1 MWDNA
6 VKIIFIVSML
16 VFAGACQSEDYL
28 VQSTD
33 ADKHDMDATFYVYG
47 ACDARVVSDRD
58 KGIDISSES
67 KFFRPAVFKIRVE
80 AGVPAE
86 VEMLMLASYD
96 NEDEGLLYQERSK
109 LLRMEVVP
117 QPDILLKDGN
127 RTINRYRG
135 DSLEQQGSIDI
146 NWYAETNLNLTAEE
160 RAERVVHV
168 DFASDPYNNEEGV
181 RRWGQ
186 HYVCHRNVG
195 INSLDHDS
203 YAAHV
208 D

>member
-1 MWDNA
+1 M
-6 VKIIFIVSML
+6 KIIFIISML
-16 VFAGACQSEDYL
+16 LFAGACQGEDYL
-28 VQSTD
+28 VQS
-33 ADKHDMDATFYVYG
+33 ADVGDEPEVGAMFYVYG
-47 ACDARVVSDRD
+47 ACDARVVSDLD
-58 KGIDISSES
+58 KGIDISSED

-80 AGVPAE
+80 AGVPTE
-86 VEMLMLASYD
+86 VEMLMLASHD
-96 NEDEGLLYQERSK
+96 EDHELLYQERSK
-109 LLRMEVVP
+109 LLRMAVAP
-117 QPDILLKDGN
+117 QPDILLKDGE

-146 NWYAETNLNLTAEE
+146 NWYAEEDLNLTTEE
-160 RAERVVHV
+160 GAERVVHV
-168 DFASDPYNNEEGV
+168 DFASDPYNNDKGV

-195 INSLDHDS
+195 INALDSHS